1 MAIVMQGPPASERV
15 DGGFGNS
22 SGNITH
28 AYTIGI
34 SIAPSIF
41 AGGGAGAATAHLWG
55 NWNG

>member
-1 MAIVMQGPPASERV
+1 MAIVMQGPAASERV
-15 DGGFGNS
+15 DGSFGNS

-55 NWNG
+55 N